1 MLSCPEPSLPA
12 RPDPW
17 TALRAHT
24 PARIALGRAGG
35 SLPTAARLDFLLA
48 HARARDAVQASFDVA
63 ALGQALAA
71 AGIAHTVAAS
81 GATDRATYL
90 ARPDLGRRFA
100 EASRQELAAR
110 APDWN
115 RPDLA
120 VIVSDGLSAPA
131 TQRHAV
137 PTLQPLLTRL
147 AAAGWRVAPV
157 LLVPFARVK
166 LQDELGALLRCR
178 LSLVLLGERPGLG
191 APDSLGA
198 YLTFGPGTGRTDAD
212 RNCVSNIRPE
222 GLPPAAA
229 AERLAGLLLAAARLG
244 RSGTELKED
253 AALAGDTTLLPAAP

>member
-1 MLSCPEPSLPA
+1 MLSCPEPSPLA

-48 HARARDAVQASFDVA
+48 HARARDAVQATLDPRK
-63 ALGQALAA
+63 LGEALAA
-71 AGIAHTVAAS
+71 AGIPHAAAAT
-81 GATDRATYL
+81 GATDRSTYL

-100 EASRQELAAR
+100 EASRRELSAHAQVWG
-110 APDWN
+110 AC
-115 RPDLA
+115 DLA

-131 TQRHAV
+131 AERHAV
-137 PTLQPLLTRL
+137 PTLQPLLHRL
-147 AAAGWRVAPV
+147 AGAGWRVAPV
-157 LLVPFARVK
+157 LVVPFARVK
-166 LQDELGALLRCR
+166 LQDELGPLLGCR

-198 YLTFGPGTGRTDAD
+198 YLTFGPGPGRTDAD

-222 GLPPAAA
+222 GLTPAAA
-229 AERLAGLLLAAARLG
+229 AQRIAGLLLAASRLE
-244 RSGTELKED
+244 RSGTGLKED
-253 AALAGDTTLLPAAP
+253 AALAGDAALSPRAP